1 MTTQYN
7 IVTHGNLINNNGV
20 LSVFSTSNYATLPLE
35 FDPTLSHYGI
45 VFKFN
50 TVDISEEQGVF
61 SLYNAEHYTFPVL
74 NIEIYNSALYF
85 EITSGE
91 VQYNE
96 ILGSTILSSSTDYW
110 VKVNRNSDTYT
121 LYLSTNGT
129 TWTTEGTFTTSSHPP
144 LDNYISI
151 IGLYHTNSEG
161 FKCPLMGSIDLNES
175 YIDINDT
182 RWWQGVTSTSDVIT
196 RIQLRHDTAA
206 NWTSVNPVLL
216 EGEVGLETDTRKQ
229 KVGDGSTAWN
239 SLPYDTGSTALQSI
253 TSTDVTDALGYTPVN
268 KSGDTMTGSLVN
280 TSDFEGSKY
289 WMKVNGVNKGTN
301 PTSTQYAAWEM
312 VDNKGKDGGTWQA
325 KRISTIEYSLDNSG
339 TARMMIGPYQNTAN
353 SSNAASL
360 TLSITSSGDT
370 SCTFPNTTCCDG
382 QWVQKN
388 VDSFAD
394 QINLANSSNTAW
406 SKSVSS
412 YLPNDGRNYEILVSG
427 NVVTGNASGNYA
439 PLEIWSDIC
448 SLVKVC
454 RAQTRTSATAQAA
467 GAVWLPVGS
476 GRTIYVRRAS
486 GWVGDF
492 TIDLRGYRRIGTN
505 N

>member
-7 IVTHGNLINNNGV
+7 VVTHGTLTNTNGV
-20 LSVFSTSNYATLPLE
+20 LSGFSASNYATLPINFNQPQQPFE
-35 FDPTLSHYGI
+35 I

-50 TVDISEEQGVF
+50 SNNISDEQVIFQMGNISTTGGFIDIEVYESK
-61 SLYNAEHYTFPVL
+61 S
-74 NIEIYNSALYF
+74 YF
-85 EITSGE
+85 ELDSESAQRCFIEGTTT
-91 VQYNE
+91 
-96 ILGSTILSSSTDYW
+96 LLSNTDYW
-110 VKVNRNSDTYT
+110 VKLTYNGIDTYT
-121 LYLSTNGT
+121 LYLSIDGT
-129 TWTTEGTFTTSSHPP
+129 TWTTEGTATSSYH
-144 LDNYISI
+144 LGATQNSYIGINQDLSQW
-151 IGLYHTNSEG
+151 YFN
-161 FKCPLMGSIDLNES
+161 GSIDLNES
-175 YIDINDT
+175 YIDINNT

-196 RIQLRHDTAA
+196 KIQLRHDTAA
-206 NWTSVNPVLL
+206 NWTSVNPILL
-216 EGEVGLETDTRKQ
+216 EGEVGIETDTRKQ

-239 SLPYDTGSTALQSI
+239 SLPYDAGSTAFD
-253 TSTDVTDALGYTPVN
+253 TKVN
-268 KSGDTMTGSLVN
+268 KSGDTMTGSLMN

-353 SSNAASL
+353 SSTAAYL

-382 QWVQKN
+382 QWVKWN
-388 VDSFAD
+388 VANFAD
-394 QINLANSSNTAW
+394 QVSLTNSSGTAW

-427 NVVTGNASGNYA
+427 NVVTGNTNSNYA
-439 PLEIWSDIC
+439 TLEISSDIC
-448 SLVKVC
+448 DLVKVC
-454 RAQTRTSATAQAA
+454 RVQARTAATAQAS
-467 GAVWLPVGS
+467 GVVWLPVGS
-476 GRTIYVRRAS
+476 GRTISVRRNS
-486 GWVGDF
+486 GWVGEF

-505 N
+505 S